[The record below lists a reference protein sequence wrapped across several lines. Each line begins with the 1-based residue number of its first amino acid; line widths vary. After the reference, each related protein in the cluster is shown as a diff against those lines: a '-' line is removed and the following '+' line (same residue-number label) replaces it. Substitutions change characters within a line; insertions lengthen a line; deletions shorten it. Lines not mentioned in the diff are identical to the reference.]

1 MTPRPVS
8 HRITAVGF
16 IVMMI
21 AGNFWLV
28 AHLLG
33 SKPSKLV
40 SYSFELGAITVA
52 VGGLIM
58 LFRFISSRF

>member
-1 MTPRPVS
+1 MTPRPLS

-28 AHLLG
+28 AYLLG
-33 SKPSKLV
+33 TKPSRLV
-40 SYSFELGAITVA
+40 TFSFEFGVITVA
-52 VGGLIM
+52 VGGLAM
-58 LFRFISSRF
+58 LVRFVRSKF